1 MNNIV
6 YTAAQ
11 AAEAAGIS
19 LHTLRYYLK
28 IGLLPFVNRTS
39 GQRRYT
45 PADIDWLKQLQTL
58 KRTGLSLK
66 DIRRYVAWVEAGD
79 ATLPQRAAL
88 FENQRQ
94 HLAAQIAQLQS
105 DLALVE
111 QKCQLYRHA
120 LTQPDSACNFTAQ
133 CTRLPPHTSA
143 GQKST

>member
-66 DIRRYVAWVEAGD
+66 DIHRYVAWVEAGD
-79 ATLPQRAAL
+79 TTLPQRAAL

-94 HLAAQIAQLQS
+94 HLAAQITQLQT

-111 QKCQLYRHA
+111 EKCQLYRHA

-133 CTRLPPHTSA
+133 CTRFPPHTSA
-143 GQKST
+143 GQK

>member
-79 ATLPQRAAL
+79 TTLPQRAAL

-133 CTRLPPHTSA
+133 CTRFPPHTSA
-143 GQKST
+143 GQK